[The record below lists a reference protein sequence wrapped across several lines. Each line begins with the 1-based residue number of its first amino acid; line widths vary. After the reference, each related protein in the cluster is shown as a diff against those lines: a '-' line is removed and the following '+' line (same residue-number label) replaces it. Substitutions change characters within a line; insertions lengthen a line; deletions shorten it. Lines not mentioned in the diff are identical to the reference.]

1 MRYILTMGASAG
13 ALLRTARLRAGLTQI
28 ELAVLAGVAQ
38 SVISAYE
45 SGKREPS
52 FRTLSTLIEAAGFE
66 LDASLKP
73 SPPSSPLRTRV
84 FARRRELR
92 NTIRS
97 LGGSRVRLFGS
108 VARGDDGEGSDVDLL
123 VDVGPDV
130 GLIQLSRMQSAAEAL
145 LEASVDIVP
154 SSGLKPDLVESVM
167 RDAVRL

>member
-1 MRYILTMGASAG
+1 M
-13 ALLRTARLRAGLTQI
+13 
-28 ELAVLAGVAQ
+28 
-38 SVISAYE
+38 
-45 SGKREPS
+45 
-52 FRTLSTLIEAAGFE
+52 
-66 LDASLKP
+66 
-73 SPPSSPLRTRV
+73 
-84 FARRRELR
+84 
-92 NTIRS
+92 
-97 LGGSRVRLFGS
+97 RLFGS